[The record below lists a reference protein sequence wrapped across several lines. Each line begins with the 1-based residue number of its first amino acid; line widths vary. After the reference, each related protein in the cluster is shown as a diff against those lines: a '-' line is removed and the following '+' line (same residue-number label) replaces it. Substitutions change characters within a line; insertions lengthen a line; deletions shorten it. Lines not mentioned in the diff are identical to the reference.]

1 MHAATYMRSGA
12 LMRQLR
18 SLCDS
23 GVLCAATVLAVVP
36 SENNGAKNRQH
47 GAEHGRENGHHGA
60 EHGRHVQGE
69 LLKN

>member
-23 GVLCAATVLAVVP
+23 GVLCAATVLAVV
-36 SENNGAKNRQH
+36 
-47 GAEHGRENGHHGA
+47 
-60 EHGRHVQGE
+60 GE
-69 LLKN
+69 EG